1 MRMYAW
7 WVLLQNW
14 CTLRFSDHR
23 GISPRTIQEGAGF
36 WSMLLERSKT
46 IGRDKNVQ
54 MRPLYLDA
62 ACFFQ
67 YPGWFGSGWK
77 LLSQLA
83 PQDRDFLLPGPTPG
97 LQGCTKVELRYD
109 MGFAIQGRLLAQLS
123 DTSQQHLIPHPAVHF
138 WTPHSSRTFMPSAT
152 SALGFPKS
160 DRDYLGGW
168 AAENSDRCA
177 RVARLKIQ
185 TMQRAVSRS
194 FSTPASEDP
203 LGEAETLTQ
212 LEQYMSPNLPN
223 VPEDVR
229 SKCLVSL
236 GISEPETV
244 VQKQPMVTTDTPV
257 VEPFLLFSS
266 SSSAARSTSVTLP
279 SAPTDPESDGARAG
293 AQTDRRRKTD
303 SARTQ
308 ALGSNPRERREA
320 LRSACEPG
328 YCIYLS
334 GKRSIR
340 TLHCLGKCWTI
351 NASPTWGV
359 VHQQQLTT
367 TQSASSAQR
376 AMARRARI
384 PANPRLLLR
393 RKRTEMA
400 PGLRTL

>member
-1 MRMYAW
+1 MYAW

-23 GISPRTIQEGAGF
+23 GISPRTVQEGAGF
-36 WSMLLERSKT
+36 WSAPERSKT

-54 MRPLYLDA
+54 VRPLYLDA

-67 YPGWFGSGWK
+67 HPDWFGSGWR

-83 PQDRDFLLPGPTPG
+83 PQDRDFLTGSNARTAR
-97 LQGCTKVELRYD
+97 LQRWRCATTW
-109 MGFAIQGRLLAQLS
+109 GFAIQGRLLAQLS
-123 DTSQQHLIPHPAVHF
+123 DSTSSSSILIPHPVVHF
-138 WTPHSSRTFMPSAT
+138 WTPHSSRTFMPSSS
-152 SALGFPKS
+152 SALGFSKS

-185 TMQRAVSRS
+185 TMQKAVSRS
-194 FSTPASEDP
+194 FSIPASEDP

-212 LEQYMSPNLPN
+212 LEQYMSLNLPN

-320 LRSACEPG
+320 LRAACEPG

-340 TLHCLGKCWTI
+340 TLHCLGKCFMVPTEWTI
-351 NASPTWGV
+351 NASPTRGV
-359 VHQQQLTT
+359 LHQQQLTT

-376 AMARRARI
+376 AMARRKA
-384 PANPRLLLR
+384 
-393 RKRTEMA
+393 
-400 PGLRTL
+400 RTL